1 MIYNDNGLKGP
12 LTPNQGDYSHRP
24 FPTDFGRI
32 FSFIWIIVC
41 FSTIIGI
48 CYWIMTSVIY
58 SIFSH
63 IDWPST
69 RFHSDISNRI
79 SVNAILFL
87 WNMQMHGDTVNCIL
101 FPFFMSCRNKVFNCG
116 FTMIFLIWIWR
127 LSSTDL
133 DSISTFFPR
142 YAVWRHTAYRGE
154 K

>member
-1 MIYNDNGLKGP
+1 MNLQSIQPVIILWRPVIYNDNELKGP
-12 LTPNQGDYSHRP
+12 LTPNQGDYSLRP

-48 CYWIMTSVIY
+48 YYWNMTSVIY

-87 WNMQMHGDTVNCIL
+87 WNMQMHAVLVHYIL
-101 FPFFMSCRNKVFNCG
+101 FFLWAAEIKFSTVRSQFFF
-116 FTMIFLIWIWR
+116 
-127 LSSTDL
+127 
-133 DSISTFFPR
+133 
-142 YAVWRHTAYRGE
+142 
-154 K
+154 